1 MAEIALLDRIT
12 ALSDDEAVGLLERF
26 LKARPPSERAEVGGP
41 ELLVQCRAAGI
52 EPGSHTSRGDV
63 ARVGLLVL
71 TQDDQI
77 ATMFEQMLATDAPR
91 TRSFIVTEI
100 AVLALAVGVL
110 QTSVSITR
118 DEDGKWTLDLQKS
131 AADAEL
137 IKKFLS
143 TVSGWLGRGGPGSG
157 S

>member
-1 MAEIALLDRIT
+1 MADVSFDTRISALP
-12 ALSDDEAVGLLERF
+12 DEDAIGLLKTY
-26 LKARPPSERAEVGGP
+26 LDARPPEERAEVRGS

-52 EPGSHTSRGDV
+52 EPASHTSRGDV
-63 ARVGLLVL
+63 ARAGLLVL
-71 TQDDQI
+71 AQDDQI
-77 ATMFEQMLATDAPR
+77 AAMFEQMLATDAPP

-118 DEDGKWTLDLQKS
+118 DKDGKWTLDLQKS

-143 TVSGWLGRGGPGSG
+143 TVTGWLGGGGPGSN